1 MPTHPDSTDRTT
13 ASNGTTD
20 SAAGTGATGTT
31 DAAETDAAETD
42 SIETDAADTIRVA
55 FMCVRNAGRSQM
67 ATAFAERE
75 RDRRGLTDRVEIV
88 TGGTRPAD
96 RVHEAVVEVMT
107 EVDVDLA
114 DRTPRE
120 ITIAELRSC
129 DYVATMGCSTLDVGE
144 LGADA
149 DVDVRDW
156 ALPDPDGKDLDRVR
170 EIRED
175 IAGRVDDLFKELV
188 DTMDANAGDP
198 ADPSSPDADAA

>member
-1 MPTHPDSTDRTT
+1 
-13 ASNGTTD
+13 
-20 SAAGTGATGTT
+20 
-31 DAAETDAAETD
+31 
-42 SIETDAADTIRVA
+42 
-55 FMCVRNAGRSQM
+55 MCVRNAGRSQM